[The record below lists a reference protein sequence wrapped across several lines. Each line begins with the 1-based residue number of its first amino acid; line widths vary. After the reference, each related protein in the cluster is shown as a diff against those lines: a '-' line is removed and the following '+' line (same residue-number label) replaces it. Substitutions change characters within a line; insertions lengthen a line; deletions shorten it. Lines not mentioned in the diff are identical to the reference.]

1 MDDSR
6 RPRCSDAAR
15 LRADPLLATAPT
27 AARLLLIEVPGPWGR
42 AGLTAARLDPQVA
55 AAVSAAAEAAGVR
68 VQLIRRPGR
77 HPAPRPESAEPLT
90 GAGPFAWA
98 IADPSAKVV
107 RWGSWQHERE
117 LLGVDPAQ
125 PLDPG
130 ADAGTGPQRLALVCT
145 HSRHDLC
152 CAVLG
157 RPVAAAVAAGT
168 DRQTWETSHLGGDR
182 FAANLLLLP
191 EGEVFGRLD
200 GVTAVAAARALDG
213 GRLEL
218 PHYRGR
224 VGRAP
229 IEQAGVHLAAQAL
242 DDSRLGAVRV
252 LAATRRE
259 AAPPE
264 ATAPGVDRWQ
274 LRIGHG
280 ARLYRGV
287 IAAWWSGPELLSCS
301 ALAPKPA
308 RRFAL
313 ESLQALQP
321 IDDGKEAEECP
332 ITR

>member
-1 MDDSR
+1 VPDD
-6 RPRCSDAAR
+6 
-15 LRADPLLATAPT
+15 
-27 AARLLLIEVPGPWGR
+27 G
-42 AGLTAARLDPQVA
+42 
-55 AAVSAAAEAAGVR
+55 
-68 VQLIRRPGR
+68 
-77 HPAPRPESAEPLT
+77 
-90 GAGPFAWA
+90 GPFVWA
-98 IADPSAKVV
+98 LADPSVQV
-107 RWGSWQHERE
+107 LRWGSWRHERD
-117 LLGVDPAQ
+117 LLDVDPAQ
-125 PLDPG
+125 PLDVRR
-130 ADAGTGPQRLALVCT
+130 DAMTGPQRLALVCT
-145 HSRHDLC
+145 HSRHDVC

-200 GVTAVAAARALDG
+200 GPAAVAAARAVDA
-213 GRLEL
+213 GRLDL

-229 IEQAGVHLAAQAL
+229 VEQAGVHLAAQAL
-242 DDSRLGAVRV
+242 DDDRLGAVQV
-252 LAATRRE
+252 LAVTRRE
-259 AAPPE
+259 AASPE
-264 ATAPGVDRWQ
+264 ATEPRPTEPGVDRWQ

-280 ARLYRGV
+280 PRFYQGV
-287 IAAWWSGPELLSCS
+287 IAAWWSEPELLSCS

-313 ESLQALQP
+313 ESLESLEPLESLQP